1 MARLAFAALV
11 IALTAAPS
19 FAEPPSGFADFK
31 WGTSPAAIRQQFIP
45 SRCRSSN
52 ESRRHWLSI
61 ECHGYRVEGLTI
73 PVLTLDF
80 EPADSLAGYN
90 MVVARGS
97 YRALRDLMLQRFGR
111 PTSRRL
117 LPFGGGQMAW
127 AWPGVT
133 ANLLER
139 CGEDYSCVE
148 VRTTAIDRK
157 REEIRERERRDSIQS
172 F

>member
-1 MARLAFAALV
+1 MIRFLLLALV
-11 IALTAAPS
+11 IASAATPA
-19 FAEPPSGFADFK
+19 FAEPPTGFADFK

-45 SRCRSSN
+45 SRCGSSTEN
-52 ESRRHWLSI
+52 RRHWLSI

-73 PVLTLDF
+73 PVLTFDF
-80 EPADSLAGYN
+80 EPAESLAGYN
-90 MVVARGS
+90 MLVARGS

-117 LPFGGGQMAW
+117 APFASGQMSW
-127 AWPGVT
+127 TWPGVSAT
-133 ANLLER
+133 LTER

-148 VRTTAIDRK
+148 VRTSAIDRK
-157 REEIRERERRDSIQS
+157 REEIRERERRDSAQS